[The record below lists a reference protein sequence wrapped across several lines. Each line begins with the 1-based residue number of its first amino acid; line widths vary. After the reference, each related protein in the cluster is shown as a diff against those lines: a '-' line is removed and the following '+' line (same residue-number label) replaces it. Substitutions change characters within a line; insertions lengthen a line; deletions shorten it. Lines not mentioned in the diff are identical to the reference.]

1 MTKIKGIS
9 WFHAMFQV
17 ATGLIQV
24 NLWYL
29 GHLSGCKAIFFL
41 IGEYDNIYIK
51 NSVLEKADQGWR
63 SLSKLWIF
71 TDMKLNIKHFSD
83 NDEINQFFKGVCHIS
98 QLKINIFEK
107 ISSPLICIF
116 QDAFFDVYHAH
127 IKNFFWHLKGLSRF
141 FFKKKFLGP

>member
-1 MTKIKGIS
+1 MIS
-9 WFHAMFQV
+9 CHV
-17 ATGLIQV
+17 SSRYSLEV

-98 QLKINIFEK
+98 QLKINIFK
-107 ISSPLICIF
+107 KFLHHWS
-116 QDAFFDVYHAH
+116 AFFKTPFLMY
-127 IKNFFWHLKGLSRF
+127 IMPISRFFFWHLKGLSRF
-141 FFKKKFLGP
+141 F